1 MKLSFKKIILL
12 LFSCSRAFIET
23 TFPTSTES
31 YEPCEKADLF
41 SLHCS
46 QTEFVIST
54 DFDCEYFLFSRRNSN
69 IQINA
74 VSEDSSLVD
83 LASCPHLYYTGDLS
97 LHIPFGECG
106 SFIEIESE
114 TSNKIS
120 YFWNFQVVKRN
131 FYINEIAE
139 KKELDQEETFL
150 FEFKCGFENGTF
162 LNTSASLNDNKVSIS
177 SENSTSESLNLF
189 ALNICLLKSSGAC
202 SSSELSSIKLG
213 QLLRLNLDVLFET
226 LDYRIES
233 LSISSGTSPTSLYL
247 VENGCVAPEF
257 QSFVSIDIFAKE
269 IIFESFAFAN
279 SQNIIFEVSVKAC
292 HSDDQDY
299 CYGESD
305 CDFGTAVL
313 QIIILFFC
321 IDDEQKNERAKEAD
335 KT

>member
-31 YEPCEKADLF
+31 YEPCEKEDLF

-74 VSEDSSLVD
+74 VAEDSSLVD
-83 LASCPHLYYTGDLS
+83 LTSCPHLYYTGDLA

-150 FEFKCGFENGTF
+150 FEFKCGFE
-162 LNTSASLNDNKVSIS
+162 VSFHP
-177 SENSTSESLNLF
+177 EN
-189 ALNICLLKSSGAC
+189 
-202 SSSELSSIKLG
+202 
-213 QLLRLNLDVLFET
+213 RV
-226 LDYRIES
+226 
-233 LSISSGTSPTSLYL
+233 
-247 VENGCVAPEF
+247 
-257 QSFVSIDIFAKE
+257 
-269 IIFESFAFAN
+269 
-279 SQNIIFEVSVKAC
+279 
-292 HSDDQDY
+292 
-299 CYGESD
+299 
-305 CDFGTAVL
+305 
-313 QIIILFFC
+313 
-321 IDDEQKNERAKEAD
+321 
-335 KT
+335 